1 MYNVP
6 MKKNLLIILII
17 SILLLSVSAIFFG
30 CVAKENVEIELV
42 VEGNLYRGSAS
53 NIYARIK
60 GIDDYSDVKF
70 EIVEKYNWAIIRNQQ
85 LLITTDAVVGSTVTV
100 RVSVGEYR
108 DTLSLVVGN
117 TPVKSLTINDIPLL
131 TAGGSWQLSSKFDP
145 IYADDVKVEYEV
157 ISGNSVAYIVDG
169 VLYISNDA
177 DFTDDVRIVA
187 KADGKTSEVA
197 FAKISTVQPESLKIE
212 ASSYIL
218 KRGEFTTVK
227 CVVTPSN
234 CTLGEAELIIPESE
248 YYTYNK
254 LGVLTVSD
262 TAPEGEIEIKANLG
276 ALSDTIRIKIVKT
289 PVERVEFTASKSGF
303 VAYGDIIELSS
314 KVFPSN
320 ATYSEVGISVIEGEE
335 YLNFLSDDV
344 FEITT
349 KEECKQIVI
358 VAEADGVRA
367 NLVFET
373 ESIPLENISV
383 KVDGSSSVSVGMMR
397 TLSVSAV
404 PENAKLQN
412 VEFEITEGQEYAV
425 LDNDT
430 ITFLCVGQSKTRVA
444 VTVRVGELSKTV
456 VFFVVPVPVESI
468 VISTNDSVTDLKPFD
483 TVTFTSA
490 VTPSNASFS
499 NLTYKIQ
506 SGEQFGS
513 IEGNVFTV
521 SESAGKGSV
530 SIYAESEDG
539 VRSNVI
545 TIEIFGNVK
554 LLTPTT
560 WSGIDNKATLLDD
573 TKSVRI
579 DFSLLEQN
587 ANYTTLIIS
596 DDVEY
601 IEFVGKYN
609 QSKSV
614 IYNLNIFFLTTD
626 NVYVKFENFAIV
638 SNGGFGEY
646 VVDFGNMATVVLEI
660 IGDNYIEASSVYM
673 PSASDFVVNGLF
685 EGNSSDYLR
694 KAGMDGFGGL
704 SGGTA
709 INGYNLQISGK
720 GDLTLVAGSGSDGT
734 DGMNGADSEST
745 VFAGKGGNGGYGGDS
760 GYAIFCDTFIC
771 NVKGTLSLVGGNAG
785 KGGKGGLG
793 GINANTVYS
802 GINGTNGEDGKA
814 KYPIFS
820 NTQTIHLTNNY
831 RITMGEVVSNAQTRT
846 FVYDDFAE
854 TLERFY
860 KINVHYGNDLSN
872 PHYLRFS
879 MTAQTSV
886 TEITKM
892 LHALDYALQVFPK
905 NIYSEIMT
913 ESKNKINIYIVST
926 ITRKPSS
933 VVYGLTSDVNNVWF
947 ATFDTRLRGVY
958 YSTPYNIMVHEL
970 LHVLTYNLDDAT
982 DKNLEKT
989 LPSYNLGYSYTTTN
1003 AGVYD
1008 PDKGYGADNSVF
1020 LCAYSKSS
1028 YSEDVSDNLSMVGM
1042 LVTKP
1047 EYLAEGKAFNKKI
1060 TYINSVYVGF
1070 YKTLAPYTPL
1080 KWMRY
1085 I

>member
-1 MYNVP
+1 
-6 MKKNLLIILII
+6 MKKNILIILLI
-17 SILLLSVSAIFFG
+17 SILLLSLSAVFFG
-30 CVAKENVEIELV
+30 CQVKENIEIELI
-42 VEGNLYRGSAS
+42 VEGDIYRGSAS
-53 NIYARIK
+53 NIYAKVK
-60 GIDDYSDVKF
+60 GTDDYSDIKF
-70 EIVEKYNWAIIRNQQ
+70 EVVEKYNWAIIQNQQ
-85 LLITTDAVVGSTVTV
+85 LLITADAVVGATVTV
-100 RVSVGEYR
+100 RVTLGECQ
-108 DTLSLVVGN
+108 DSLSLVVGN
-117 TPVKSLTINDIPLL
+117 TPLKSLSINEIPQL
-131 TAGGSWQLSSKFDP
+131 TAGSSYVLSSKFDP
-145 IYADDVKVEYEV
+145 VYADDVKVEYEV
-157 ISGNSVAYIVDG
+157 INGNSVADIVDG
-169 VLYISNDA
+169 VLYISREANY
-177 DFTDDVRIVA
+177 TDDVRIVA

-197 FAKISTVQPESLKIE
+197 FVKISTVQPESLKIE
-212 ASSYIL
+212 ASSYTL
-218 KRGEFTTVK
+218 KRGEFATIK

-234 CTLGEAELIIPESE
+234 CTLGEAELVIPESD

-262 TAPEGEIEIKANLG
+262 LAPEGEIEIKAHLG
-276 ALSDTIRIKIVKT
+276 ALTETIRIKIVKT
-289 PVERVEFTASKSGF
+289 PVERIDFTASKEGF
-303 VAYGDIIELSS
+303 VRYGDIVELSTN
-314 KVFPSN
+314 VIPTN
-320 ATYSEVGISVIEGEE
+320 ATYGDVSISVIEGEE
-335 YLNFLSDDV
+335 YLNFLSENV
-344 FEITT
+344 FEITAH
-349 KEECKQIVI
+349 EEGKQIVI
-358 VAEADGVRA
+358 IATADGVNA

-373 ESIPLENISV
+373 ESVPLEDISV
-383 KVDGSSSVSVGMMR
+383 KVDGSSAVSVGTTR
-397 TLSVSAV
+397 TLTVSAV

-412 VEFEITEGQEYAV
+412 LEFEIVEGGDYAV
-425 LDNDT
+425 LDNNS
-430 ITFLCVGQSKTRVA
+430 ITFVSVGQSKTKVA
-444 VTVRVGELSKTV
+444 VTVRSGEISKTV

-468 VISTNDSVTDLKPFD
+468 EISTNDPITDLKPLD
-483 TVTFTSA
+483 TVCFTA
-490 VTPSNASFS
+490 VITPTNASFS

-521 SESAGKGSV
+521 SETAGKGSV
-530 SIYAESEDG
+530 SIYAESDDG
-539 VRSNVI
+539 VRSNTI

-554 LLTPTT
+554 LLTPAT
-560 WSGIDNKATLLDD
+560 WSSIDNKATLLDG

-587 ANYTTLIIS
+587 ADYTTLIIS

-609 QSKSV
+609 QSNSV
-614 IYNLNIFFLTTD
+614 IYNLSIYFLTTD
-626 NVYVKFENFAIV
+626 NVYCKFENFAIV

-646 VVDFGNMATVVLEI
+646 VVDFGNMSTVVVEV
-660 IGDNYIEASSVYM
+660 IGTNYIEASSVYM
-673 PSASDFVVNGLF
+673 PSAADFTVNGLF

-709 INGYNLQISGK
+709 INACNLQISGK
-720 GDLTLVAGSGSDGT
+720 GDLKLVAGSGSNGT
-734 DGMNGADSEST
+734 DGTNGADSEST

-771 NVKGTLSLVGGNAG
+771 NIKGTLSLIGGNAG
-785 KGGKGGLG
+785 NGGTGGKG
-793 GINANTVYS
+793 GINANTSYS
-802 GINGTNGEDGKA
+802 GVNGIDGEDGKA

-831 RITMGEVVSNAQTRT
+831 SVTMGKVVNNNQTRT

-854 TLERFY
+854 TIEKFY
-860 KINVHYGNDLSN
+860 KINVHYGTDLSN

-879 MTAQTSV
+879 MTEQTSV
-886 TEITKM
+886 VEITKM

-905 NIYSEIMT
+905 NLYSEIMT
-913 ESKNKINIYIVST
+913 ESKNKINIYIVKS

-933 VVYGLTSDVNNVWF
+933 IVYGLTSDVNNVWF

-970 LHVLTYNLDDAT
+970 LHVLTYNLDDQT
-982 DKNLEKT
+982 NKNLEKT

-1047 EYLAEGKAFNKKI
+1047 DYLAEGKAFNKKI
-1060 TYINSVYVGF
+1060 AYINSVYVGF